1 MTEATPHT
9 LPQKKKLA
17 LRRALLAWFRADAR
31 DLPWRRTVDPYRIWL
46 SEILL
51 QQTRVET
58 VIPYYERFI
67 GRYPTVQKLARADE
81 QDVLKLWEGL
91 GYYRRAH
98 NLLKAARLMRE
109 HQANAMDSLHA
120 ASCGPDDRIISSD
133 RVFDRMGV
141 KRIWRGQEGDCSD
154 PDTAG
159 KRAP

>member
-1 MTEATPHT
+1 MIYADTDFF
-9 LPQKKKLA
+9 LA
-17 LRRALLAWFRADAR
+17 LMKKSDWLKEPAESLLRQYTGRIRISPAVLIELLLLARRGGADPER
-31 DLPWRRTVDPYRIWL
+31 
-46 SEILL
+46 LL
-51 QQTRVET
+51 
-58 VIPYYERFI
+58 
-67 GRYPTVQKLARADE
+67 
-81 QDVLKLWEGL
+81 QDVLRIAPLAAGD
-91 GYYRRAH
+91 AAVF
-98 NLLKAARLMRE
+98 LKAARLMRE